1 MNVLASRIAPFLH
14 HIESLGHKHQ
24 VLTLFNAAHVKHKS
38 VGQSVTAPPEA
49 SGVIPMVVVASPEAS
64 GAILTTIA
72 VLSDVSGAISMPV
85 GVIWE
90 GNR

>member
-1 MNVLASRIAPFLH
+1 MKLELLSDDSNRFIQALIDYDINSKDKYGSNLLHYYIMND
-14 HIESLGHKHQ
+14 
-24 VLTLFNAAHVKHKS
+24 KS
-38 VGQSVTAPPEA
+38 IVQA

-72 VLSDVSGAISMPV
+72 VLSDVSGAISTPV
-85 GVIWE
+85 GVIWD

>member
-1 MNVLASRIAPFLH
+1 
-14 HIESLGHKHQ
+14 
-24 VLTLFNAAHVKHKS
+24 
-38 VGQSVTAPPEA
+38 
-49 SGVIPMVVVASPEAS
+49 MVVVASPEAS

-72 VLSDVSGAISMPV
+72 VLSDVSGAISTPV